1 MDRRGFAKAAGLG
14 TVGSVFA
21 APAIAQSSQTIR
33 WRWVSSFPKSAHA
46 WPMFEAFSR
55 RVAEITDGKFEIQ
68 LFGPNE
74 IVAPL
79 QVLDAVQ
86 NGTVEAG
93 WTATYF
99 YIGKDP
105 AFAFGSAIPFGL
117 NTRQHQAWIMA
128 GGGGELFNEFLDSHG
143 VRYVG
148 MGLTGAQMGGWY
160 RKEIKSL
167 EDLQGLKM
175 RIPGFGGSIMSR
187 LGVLPQVIAA
197 GDTYAALERGIID
210 AVEYTTPVD
219 DEQMGLYKVAKY
231 YYYPGWWEGSV
242 QVGHFIN
249 KQKWAELPDRYKT
262 ALEAVCVEQEQAILN
277 GYDAKNPAALRRVIG
292 HGAELRVFPKEV
304 LQAAYKETLAF
315 LDETAAGNANFKKL
329 LDHYMKFRADS
340 LLWHRVGEGS
350 YDNFVQA
357 EWSRVKR

>member
-1 MDRRGFAKAAGLG
+1 MIDAFAKR
-14 TVGSVFA
+14 VG
-21 APAIAQSSQTIR
+21 
-33 WRWVSSFPKSAHA
+33 
-46 WPMFEAFSR
+46 
-55 RVAEITDGKFEIQ
+55 EITDGKFEIQ

-86 NGTVEAG
+86 SGTVEAG
-93 WTATYF
+93 ITATYF

-117 NTRQHQAWIMA
+117 NSRQHQAWMMA
-128 GGGGELFNEFLDSHG
+128 GGGGKLFDEFLAGHG
-143 VRYVG
+143 VSYVG

-160 RKEIKSL
+160 RKEIKSVD
-167 EDLQGLKM
+167 DLKGLKM
-175 RIPGFGGSIMSR
+175 RIPGFGASILSR
-187 LGVLPQVIAA
+187 LGVVPQVIAA

-219 DEQMGLYKVAKY
+219 DEQMGLHKVAKY

-249 KQKWAELPDRYKT
+249 RKKWEELPARYRT
-262 ALEAVCVEQEQAILN
+262 AVEAVSVEQEQAILN
-277 GYDAKNPAALRRVIG
+277 GYDAKNPAALRRLIG
-292 HGAELRVFPKEV
+292 QGAELRAFPREV

-315 LDETAAGNANFKKL
+315 LDETAAGNPNFKKL
-329 LDHYMKFRADS
+329 LDHYMSFRADS
-340 LLWHRVGEGS
+340 LLWHRIAEGG
-350 YDNFVQA
+350 YDNFLQS